1 MANLVT
7 VIKKTWY
14 FVSVKLWHIRI
25 DKVDKTQGFFLRQLR
40 IFSLA
45 INGFN
50 EDKCLTKATAL
61 TFYTLFSIVPIL
73 ALAFAI
79 SKGFGLEKNLQEMIS
94 GNYPEYKEV
103 LDQAF
108 VSAGKLLSTAKGGV
122 IAGFGIVLLLWSVL
136 KLLVSIEDNF
146 NEIWEIKK
154 GRTWVRKLTDYLT
167 VMLIGPVFL
176 IVAGGLTVAIQTKV
190 GSIEILGY
198 ASTILIKLLAY
209 SLIVAVFMFLYIIL
223 PNTKVNFRSAVV
235 AAVIATILF
244 ELLQWAYVKFQ
255 IGANQLNAIYG
266 GFAALPLFLIWLQ
279 YSWYIV
285 LFGAEIAFANQNVD
299 HYELDNEIKKLSI
312 RYKKVIALMIAN
324 IVAKG
329 FYQGDKAMTSIQIA
343 EKLDLPVRLARTI
356 INEFVECG
364 IFIEMKTDTEKEI
377 VYQPG
382 ITESKFTV
390 KLLLETLEKRGT
402 NSLPMIDTV
411 ELININKIMQQLDR
425 SLEVEMGSVY
435 IKDIVK

>member
-154 GRTWVRKLTDYLT
+154 CRTWVRKLTDYLT

-190 GSIEILGY
+190 GSIEIL
-198 ASTILIKLLAY
+198 
-209 SLIVAVFMFLYIIL
+209 
-223 PNTKVNFRSAVV
+223 
-235 AAVIATILF
+235 
-244 ELLQWAYVKFQ
+244 
-255 IGANQLNAIYG
+255 
-266 GFAALPLFLIWLQ
+266 
-279 YSWYIV
+279 
-285 LFGAEIAFANQNVD
+285 
-299 HYELDNEIKKLSI
+299 
-312 RYKKVIALMIAN
+312 
-324 IVAKG
+324 
-329 FYQGDKAMTSIQIA
+329 
-343 EKLDLPVRLARTI
+343 
-356 INEFVECG
+356 
-364 IFIEMKTDTEKEI
+364 
-377 VYQPG
+377 
-382 ITESKFTV
+382 
-390 KLLLETLEKRGT
+390 
-402 NSLPMIDTV
+402 
-411 ELININKIMQQLDR
+411 
-425 SLEVEMGSVY
+425 
-435 IKDIVK
+435 

>member
-146 NEIWEIKK
+146 NETDFLFMSAAVADARVRTIAQEKIKK
-154 GRTWVRKLTDYLT
+154 GNLSSIELAENPDRLAQTLQDLESAKDQAGLR
-167 VMLIGPVFL
+167 IGPGRV
-176 IVAGGLTVAIQTKV
+176 GGVDD
-190 GSIEILGY
+190 
-198 ASTILIKLLAY
+198 
-209 SLIVAVFMFLYIIL
+209 
-223 PNTKVNFRSAVV
+223 PPVV
-235 AAVIATILF
+235 RRA
-244 ELLQWAYVKFQ
+244 
-255 IGANQLNAIYG
+255 
-266 GFAALPLFLIWLQ
+266 
-279 YSWYIV
+279 
-285 LFGAEIAFANQNVD
+285 
-299 HYELDNEIKKLSI
+299 
-312 RYKKVIALMIAN
+312 
-324 IVAKG
+324 
-329 FYQGDKAMTSIQIA
+329 
-343 EKLDLPVRLARTI
+343 
-356 INEFVECG
+356 
-364 IFIEMKTDTEKEI
+364 
-377 VYQPG
+377 
-382 ITESKFTV
+382 
-390 KLLLETLEKRGT
+390 
-402 NSLPMIDTV
+402 
-411 ELININKIMQQLDR
+411 
-425 SLEVEMGSVY
+425 
-435 IKDIVK
+435 

>member
-198 ASTILIKLLAY
+198 ASTILIKLIAY
-209 SLIVAVFMFLYIIL
+209 SLIVAVFI
-223 PNTKVNFRSAVV
+223 T
-235 AAVIATILF
+235 
-244 ELLQWAYVKFQ
+244 
-255 IGANQLNAIYG
+255 
-266 GFAALPLFLIWLQ
+266 
-279 YSWYIV
+279 
-285 LFGAEIAFANQNVD
+285 AE
-299 HYELDNEIKKLSI
+299 HK
-312 RYKKVIALMIAN
+312 
-324 IVAKG
+324 
-329 FYQGDKAMTSIQIA
+329 
-343 EKLDLPVRLARTI
+343 
-356 INEFVECG
+356 
-364 IFIEMKTDTEKEI
+364 
-377 VYQPG
+377 
-382 ITESKFTV
+382 SKF
-390 KLLLETLEKRGT
+390 
-402 NSLPMIDTV
+402 
-411 ELININKIMQQLDR
+411 
-425 SLEVEMGSVY
+425 
-435 IKDIVK
+435 

>member
-146 NEIWEIKK
+146 NAITKK
-154 GRTWVRKLTDYLT
+154 
-167 VMLIGPVFL
+167 
-176 IVAGGLTVAIQTKV
+176 
-190 GSIEILGY
+190 
-198 ASTILIKLLAY
+198 ASK
-209 SLIVAVFMFLYIIL
+209 
-223 PNTKVNFRSAVV
+223 NR
-235 AAVIATILF
+235 
-244 ELLQWAYVKFQ
+244 
-255 IGANQLNAIYG
+255 
-266 GFAALPLFLIWLQ
+266 
-279 YSWYIV
+279 
-285 LFGAEIAFANQNVD
+285 
-299 HYELDNEIKKLSI
+299 
-312 RYKKVIALMIAN
+312 
-324 IVAKG
+324 
-329 FYQGDKAMTSIQIA
+329 
-343 EKLDLPVRLARTI
+343 
-356 INEFVECG
+356 
-364 IFIEMKTDTEKEI
+364 
-377 VYQPG
+377 
-382 ITESKFTV
+382 
-390 KLLLETLEKRGT
+390 
-402 NSLPMIDTV
+402 
-411 ELININKIMQQLDR
+411 
-425 SLEVEMGSVY
+425 
-435 IKDIVK
+435 